1 MGRLLAVAE
10 SPKDE
15 GRTSRP
21 GIKIN
26 WQPRSAINSSSSF
39 PTFAHLPQHLIEMLA
54 GKHSFRLTD
63 QVDHHRI
70 TVIVGDLTSETAAI
84 EHAIAE
90 RNLPPP
96 PPPQS
101 DEFSATGGHQWR
113 LSVAALSLNSQ
124 SHQTLIVQILSRS
137 HDKTQDKQP
146 FSFRVSP
153 ESNNE
158 WAQTITHLPFSF
170 FCPTKLDTFIQRIL
184 QLSTGPRELH
194 HRAYLNRSSK
204 RKKENRSVKSGQSIT
219 AFRPL
224 LFC

>member
-1 MGRLLAVAE
+1 M
-10 SPKDE
+10 
-15 GRTSRP
+15 
-21 GIKIN
+21 
-26 WQPRSAINSSSSF
+26 Q
-39 PTFAHLPQHLIEMLA
+39 LP
-54 GKHSFRLTD
+54 
-63 QVDHHRI
+63 
-70 TVIVGDLTSETAAI
+70 SETC
-84 EHAIAE
+84 
-90 RNLPPP
+90 LPPP

-194 HRAYLNRSSK
+194 HLAYLNRSSK
-204 RKKENRSVKSGQSIT
+204 RKRKKTDQLSLDNRSPRSGRYFSVNVEISSSRRIRQT
-219 AFRPL
+219 DKRR
-224 LFC
+224 